1 MQLGFLRT
9 IQGKV
14 VVVICV
20 VVAVLLSMVIVQKY
34 RLKPLKQ
41 TEMIMG
47 TLVEITVIPANEKA
61 IREAF
66 EALKKVDALMSTYKE
81 DSEISILNR
90 EGRAQVSEETLEVI
104 EDAIKFSNLTDGAF
118 DITCRP
124 LINLWKKAK
133 KEEKVPTEEE
143 IEKAISLV
151 GYQRIVLEG
160 NQIRLE
166 KKGIQIDLG
175 GIAKGY
181 AVDKAI
187 EALKNN
193 GIKRALINAGGDL
206 YALGEALQGGGWS
219 IGIQDPRDEDEII
232 DIIKV
237 KDKAVATSGDYRR
250 YFTLEGKRFSHIVNP
265 KTGLTVQDVPMSVT
279 IIGPDST
286 TTDALATGVFVLGPE
301 EGMKLIENL
310 PGVEGMIISE
320 GMKKLTSEG
329 WKKFLKSSE

>member
-1 MQLGFLRT
+1 MGFLRT

-14 VVVICV
+14 VVVTCV
-20 VVAVLLSMVIVQKY
+20 VIAVLLSVIIIQKY

-47 TLVEITVIPANEKA
+47 TLVEITVIPGNEKA

-66 EALKKVDALMSTYKE
+66 EALKKVDLLMSTYKE

-90 EGRAQVSEETLEVI
+90 EGKAQVSEETLEVI

-133 KEEKVPTEEE
+133 KEEKVATEEE
-143 IEKAISLV
+143 IEEAISLV
-151 GYQRIVLEG
+151 GYQRIILEG

-166 KKGIQIDLG
+166 KKGMQIDLG

-187 EALKNN
+187 EALKKN
-193 GIKRALINAGGDL
+193 GIKRALVNAGGDL
-206 YALGEALQGGGWS
+206 YALGIDRQREKWQ
-219 IGIQDPRDEDEII
+219 IGVQDPREEDKII

-279 IIGPDST
+279 IIGPDAT
-286 TTDALATGVFVLGPE
+286 TTDALSTGVFVLGPE
-301 EGMKLIENL
+301 EGMKLIESL
-310 PGVEGMIISE
+310 PEVEGMIISE
-320 GMKKLTSEG
+320 GMKKLTSQG
-329 WKKFLKSSE
+329 WGEFLE

>member
-1 MQLGFLRT
+1 MGFLRT

-20 VVAVLLSMVIVQKY
+20 VIAVLLSVVIIQKY

-41 TEMIMG
+41 IEMIMG
-47 TLVEITVIPANEKA
+47 TLVEVTVIPANEKA

-90 EGRAQVSEETLEVI
+90 EGKAQVSEETLEVI

-143 IEKAISLV
+143 MEEAISLV
-151 GYQRIVLEG
+151 GYQRIILEG

-166 KKGIQIDLG
+166 KEGMQIDLG

-187 EALKNN
+187 EALEKNS
-193 GIKRALINAGGDL
+193 IKRALVNAGGDL
-206 YALGEALQGGGWS
+206 YALGTDPQGKKWQ
-219 IGIQDPRDEDEII
+219 IGVQDPREEDKII
-232 DIIKV
+232 DIMKV

-279 IIGPDST
+279 IIGPDAT
-286 TTDALATGVFVLGPE
+286 TTDALSTGVFVLGPE
-301 EGMKLIENL
+301 EGMKLIESL
-310 PGVEGMIISE
+310 SEVEGMIISE
-320 GMKKLTSEG
+320 GMKKITSEG
-329 WKKFLKSSE
+329 WKEFLE

>member
-1 MQLGFLRT
+1 MEFLRT

-14 VVVICV
+14 VVVTCV
-20 VVAVLLSMVIVQKY
+20 VITVLLSMVIIQKY

-47 TLVEITVIPANEKA
+47 TLVEITVIPGNEKA

-66 EALKKVDALMSTYKE
+66 EALKKVDLLMSTYKE

-90 EGRAQVSEETLEVI
+90 EGKAQVSEETLEVI

-133 KEEKVPTEEE
+133 KEEKLPAEME
-143 IEKAISLV
+143 IEEAISLV
-151 GYQRIVLEG
+151 GYQRIILEG

-166 KKGIQIDLG
+166 KKGMQIDLG

-187 EALKNN
+187 EALKKN
-193 GIKRALINAGGDL
+193 GIKRALVNAGGDL
-206 YALGEALQGGGWS
+206 YALGIDPQGEKWQ
-219 IGIQDPRDEDEII
+219 IGVQDPREEDKII

-279 IIGPDST
+279 IIGPDAT
-286 TTDALATGVFVLGPE
+286 TTDALSTGVFVLGPE
-301 EGMKLIENL
+301 EGMKLIESL
-310 PGVEGMIISE
+310 PEVEGMIISE
-320 GMKKLTSEG
+320 GMKKLTSQG
-329 WKKFLKSSE
+329 WGEFLE

>member
-1 MQLGFLRT
+1 MGFLRT

-20 VVAVLLSMVIVQKY
+20 VIAVLLSVVIIQKY

-61 IREAF
+61 IRQAF

-90 EGRAQVSEETLEVI
+90 EGKAQVSEETLEVI

-133 KEEKVPTEEE
+133 KEEKIPAEEE
-143 IEKAISLV
+143 IEEAISLV
-151 GYQRIVLEG
+151 GYQRIILEG

-166 KKGIQIDLG
+166 KKGMQIDLG

-187 EALKNN
+187 EALKKNS
-193 GIKRALINAGGDL
+193 IKRALVNAGGDL
-206 YALGEALQGGGWS
+206 YGLGTDPQGEKWQ
-219 IGIQDPRDEDEII
+219 IGIQDPRDEDKII

-250 YFTLEGKRFSHIVNP
+250 YFTLKGKRFSHIVNP

-279 IIGPDST
+279 IIGPDAT
-286 TTDALATGVFVLGPE
+286 TTDALSTGVFVLGPE
-301 EGMKLIENL
+301 EGMKLIESL
-310 PGVEGMIISE
+310 PEVEGMIISE
-320 GMKKLTSEG
+320 GMKKFTSQG
-329 WKKFLKSSE
+329 WEEFME

>member
-1 MQLGFLRT
+1 MGFLRT

-20 VVAVLLSMVIVQKY
+20 VIAVLLSVVIIQNY

-90 EGRAQVSEETLEVI
+90 EGKAQVSEETLEVI

-143 IEKAISLV
+143 IEEAISLV
-151 GYQRIVLEG
+151 GYQRIILEG

-166 KKGIQIDLG
+166 KKGMQIDLG

-187 EALKNN
+187 EALKKNN
-193 GIKRALINAGGDL
+193 IKRALVNAGGDL
-206 YALGEALQGGGWS
+206 YALGTDRQGKKWQ
-219 IGIQDPRDEDEII
+219 IGVQDPREEDKII

-237 KDKAVATSGDYRR
+237 KDRAVATSGDYRR

-279 IIGPDST
+279 IVGPGAT
-286 TTDALATGVFVLGPE
+286 TTDALSTGVFVLGPE
-301 EGMKLIENL
+301 EGMKLIESL
-310 PGVEGMIISE
+310 PEVEGMIISE
-320 GMKKLTSEG
+320 GMKKLTSQG
-329 WKKFLKSSE
+329 WEEFLE

>member
-1 MQLGFLRT
+1 MRMGFLRT

-14 VVVICV
+14 VVVICLV
-20 VVAVLLSMVIVQKY
+20 IVVLLSVVLIQKY

-47 TLVEITVIPANEKA
+47 TLIEITIIPANEKA

-66 EALKKVDALMSTYKE
+66 EALNKVDALMSTYKE

-90 EGRAQVSEETLEVI
+90 EGEKQVSEETLEVI
-104 EDAIKFSNLTDGAF
+104 EDAIKFSNITDGAF
-118 DITCRP
+118 DITVRP
-124 LINLWKKAK
+124 LLDLWKKAK

-143 IEKAISLV
+143 IEKAIFLV
-151 GYQRIVLEG
+151 GWDKIFIEG

-166 KKGIQIDLG
+166 KKGMQIDLG

-187 EALKNN
+187 EALKRN
-193 GIKRALINAGGDL
+193 GIKRALVNAGGDL
-206 YALGEALQGGGWS
+206 YALGKAPQQGGWS
-219 IGIQDPRDEDEII
+219 IGIQDPRDEDKII

-237 KDKAVATSGDYRR
+237 EDKAVATSGDYRR

-279 IIGPDST
+279 IVGPDGT
-286 TTDALATGVFVLGPE
+286 TTDALSTGVFVLGPE
-301 EGMKLIENL
+301 EGMKLIESL
-310 PGVEGMIISE
+310 PEVEGMIISE

-329 WKKFLKSSE
+329 WEEFLE

>member
-1 MQLGFLRT
+1 MGFLRT

-20 VVAVLLSMVIVQKY
+20 VIAVLLSVVIIQNY

-61 IREAF
+61 IRQAF

-90 EGRAQVSEETLEVI
+90 EGKAQVSEQTLEVI

-143 IEKAISLV
+143 IEEAISLV
-151 GYQRIVLEG
+151 GYQRIILEG
-160 NQIRLE
+160 NQIRLGKE
-166 KKGIQIDLG
+166 GMQIDLG

-187 EALKNN
+187 EALKKNN
-193 GIKRALINAGGDL
+193 IKRALVNAGGDL
-206 YALGEALQGGGWS
+206 YALGTDRQGEKWQ
-219 IGIQDPRDEDEII
+219 IGVQDPREEDKII

-237 KDKAVATSGDYRR
+237 KDRAVATSGDYRR

-279 IIGPDST
+279 IVGPGAT
-286 TTDALATGVFVLGPE
+286 TTDALSTGVFVLGPE
-301 EGMKLIENL
+301 EGMKLIESL
-310 PGVEGMIISE
+310 PEVEGMIISE
-320 GMKKLTSEG
+320 GMKKLTSQG
-329 WKKFLKSSE
+329 WEEFLE

>member
-1 MQLGFLRT
+1 MGFLRT

-20 VVAVLLSMVIVQKY
+20 VIAVLLSVVIIQKY

-90 EGRAQVSEETLEVI
+90 EGKAQISEETLEVI

-143 IEKAISLV
+143 IEEAISLV
-151 GYQRIVLEG
+151 GYQRIILEG
-160 NQIRLE
+160 NQIRVE
-166 KKGIQIDLG
+166 KEGMQIDLG

-187 EALKNN
+187 EALKKNS
-193 GIKRALINAGGDL
+193 IKRALVNAGGDL
-206 YALGEALQGGGWS
+206 YALGTDPQGEKWQ
-219 IGIQDPRDEDEII
+219 IGVQDPREEDKII
-232 DIIKV
+232 DIMKV

-279 IIGPDST
+279 IIGPDAT
-286 TTDALATGVFVLGPE
+286 TTDALSTGVFVLGPE
-301 EGMKLIENL
+301 EGMKLIESL
-310 PGVEGMIISE
+310 PEVEGMIISE
-320 GMKKLTSEG
+320 GMNKLTSQG
-329 WKKFLKSSE
+329 WEEFLE

>member
-1 MQLGFLRT
+1 MGFLRT

-20 VVAVLLSMVIVQKY
+20 VIAVLLSAVIVQKY

-47 TLVEITVIPANEKA
+47 TLVEITVIPGNEKA

-66 EALKKVDALMSTYKE
+66 EALRKVDALMSTYKE

-90 EGRAQVSEETLEVI
+90 EGKAQVSEETLEVI
-104 EDAIKFSNLTDGAF
+104 ENAIKFSNLTDGAF

-124 LINLWKKAK
+124 LINLWKRAK

-143 IEKAISLV
+143 IEEAISLV
-151 GYQRIVLEG
+151 DYQRIILEA

-166 KKGIQIDLG
+166 KKGMQIDLG

-187 EALKNN
+187 EALKKN
-193 GIKRALINAGGDL
+193 GIKRALVNAGGDL
-206 YALGEALQGGGWS
+206 YALGTDRQGEKWQ
-219 IGIQDPRDEDEII
+219 IGVQDPREEDKII

-250 YFTLEGKRFSHIVNP
+250 YFSLEGKRFSHIVNP

-279 IIGPDST
+279 IIGPDAT
-286 TTDALATGVFVLGPE
+286 TTDALSTGVFVLGPE
-301 EGMKLIENL
+301 EGMKLIESL
-310 PGVEGMIISE
+310 PEVEGMIISE
-320 GMKKLTSEG
+320 GMKKLTSQG
-329 WKKFLKSSE
+329 WEEFLE

>member
-1 MQLGFLRT
+1 MGFLRT

-20 VVAVLLSMVIVQKY
+20 VIAVLLSVVIIQKY

-90 EGRAQVSEETLEVI
+90 EGKAQVSEETLEVI
-104 EDAIKFSNLTDGAF
+104 EDAIKFSELTDGAF

-143 IEKAISLV
+143 IEEAISLV
-151 GYQRIVLEG
+151 GYQRIILEG

-166 KKGIQIDLG
+166 KKGMQIDLG

-187 EALKNN
+187 EALKKNN
-193 GIKRALINAGGDL
+193 IKRALVNAGGDL
-206 YALGEALQGGGWS
+206 YALGTDRQGEKWQ
-219 IGIQDPRDEDEII
+219 IGVQDPREEDKII

-237 KDKAVATSGDYRR
+237 KDRAVATSGDYRR

-279 IIGPDST
+279 IIGSDAT
-286 TTDALATGVFVLGPE
+286 TTDALSTGVFVLGPE
-301 EGMKLIENL
+301 EGMKLIESL
-310 PGVEGMIISE
+310 PEVEGMIISE

-329 WKKFLKSSE
+329 WEEFLE

>member
-1 MQLGFLRT
+1 MGFLRT

-20 VVAVLLSMVIVQKY
+20 VIAVLLSVVIIQKY

-61 IREAF
+61 IRQAF

-90 EGRAQVSEETLEVI
+90 EGKAQVSEETLEVI

-143 IEKAISLV
+143 IEEAISLV
-151 GYQRIVLEG
+151 GYQRIILEG

-166 KKGIQIDLG
+166 KEGMQIDLG

-187 EALKNN
+187 EALKKNS
-193 GIKRALINAGGDL
+193 IKRALVNAGGDL
-206 YALGEALQGGGWS
+206 YGLGTDPQGEKW
-219 IGIQDPRDEDEII
+219 
-232 DIIKV
+232 
-237 KDKAVATSGDYRR
+237 
-250 YFTLEGKRFSHIVNP
+250 
-265 KTGLTVQDVPMSVT
+265 
-279 IIGPDST
+279 
-286 TTDALATGVFVLGPE
+286 
-301 EGMKLIENL
+301 
-310 PGVEGMIISE
+310 
-320 GMKKLTSEG
+320 
-329 WKKFLKSSE
+329 

>member
-1 MQLGFLRT
+1 MGFLRT

-20 VVAVLLSMVIVQKY
+20 VIAVLLSAVIVQKY

-47 TLVEITVIPANEKA
+47 TLVEITVIPGNEKA

-66 EALKKVDALMSTYKE
+66 EALRKVDALMSTYKE

-90 EGRAQVSEETLEVI
+90 EGKAQVSEETLEVI

-124 LINLWKKAK
+124 LINLWKRAK

-143 IEKAISLV
+143 IEEAISLV
-151 GYQRIVLEG
+151 DYQRIILEA

-166 KKGIQIDLG
+166 KKGMQIDLG

-187 EALKNN
+187 EALKKN
-193 GIKRALINAGGDL
+193 GVKRALVNAGGDL
-206 YALGEALQGGGWS
+206 YALGTDRQGEKWQ
-219 IGIQDPRDEDEII
+219 IGVQDPREENKII

-250 YFTLEGKRFSHIVNP
+250 YFSLEGKRFSHIVNP

-279 IIGPDST
+279 IIGPDAT
-286 TTDALATGVFVLGPE
+286 TTDALSTGVFVLGPE
-301 EGMKLIENL
+301 EGMKLIESL
-310 PGVEGMIISE
+310 PEVEGMIISE

-329 WKKFLKSSE
+329 WEKFLE

>member
-1 MQLGFLRT
+1 MGFLRT

-20 VVAVLLSMVIVQKY
+20 VIAVLLSGVIIQNY

-90 EGRAQVSEETLEVI
+90 EGKAQVSEETLEVI

-143 IEKAISLV
+143 IEEAISLV
-151 GYQRIVLEG
+151 GYQRIILEG

-166 KKGIQIDLG
+166 KKGMQIDLG

-187 EALKNN
+187 EALKKNN
-193 GIKRALINAGGDL
+193 IKRALVNAGGDL
-206 YALGEALQGGGWS
+206 YALGTDRQGEKWQ
-219 IGIQDPRDEDEII
+219 IGVQDPREEDKII

-237 KDKAVATSGDYRR
+237 KDRAVATSGDYRR

-279 IIGPDST
+279 IVGPGAT
-286 TTDALATGVFVLGPE
+286 TTDALSTGVFVLGPE
-301 EGMKLIENL
+301 EGMKLIESL
-310 PGVEGMIISE
+310 PEVEGMIISE
-320 GMKKLTSEG
+320 GMKKLTSQG
-329 WKKFLKSSE
+329 WEKFLE

>member
-1 MQLGFLRT
+1 MGFLRT

-20 VVAVLLSMVIVQKY
+20 VIAVLLSVVIIQKY

-90 EGRAQVSEETLEVI
+90 EGKAQVSEETLEVI

-143 IEKAISLV
+143 IEEAISLV
-151 GYQRIVLEG
+151 GYQRIILEG

-166 KKGIQIDLG
+166 KKGMQIDLG

-187 EALKNN
+187 EALKKNS
-193 GIKRALINAGGDL
+193 IKRALVNAGGDL
-206 YALGEALQGGGWS
+206 YALGTDRQGEKWQ
-219 IGIQDPRDEDEII
+219 IGVQDPREEDKII

-237 KDKAVATSGDYRR
+237 KDRAVATSGDYRR

-279 IIGPDST
+279 IVGPGAT
-286 TTDALATGVFVLGPE
+286 TTDALSTGVFVLGPE
-301 EGMKLIENL
+301 EGMKLIESL
-310 PGVEGMIISE
+310 PEVEGMIISE
-320 GMKKLTSEG
+320 GMKKLTSQG
-329 WKKFLKSSE
+329 WEEFLE

>member
-1 MQLGFLRT
+1 MGFLRT

-20 VVAVLLSMVIVQKY
+20 VIAVLLSAVIVQKY

-47 TLVEITVIPANEKA
+47 TLVEITVIPGNEKA

-66 EALKKVDALMSTYKE
+66 EALRKVDALMSTYKE

-90 EGRAQVSEETLEVI
+90 EGKAQVSEETLEVI

-124 LINLWKKAK
+124 LINLWKRAK
-133 KEEKVPTEEE
+133 KEEKVPTEME
-143 IEKAISLV
+143 IEEAISLV
-151 GYQRIVLEG
+151 GYQRIILEG

-166 KKGIQIDLG
+166 KKGMQIDLG

-187 EALKNN
+187 EALKKN
-193 GIKRALINAGGDL
+193 GIKRALVNAGGDL
-206 YALGEALQGGGWS
+206 YALGTDRQGEKWQ
-219 IGIQDPRDEDEII
+219 IGVQDPREEDKII

-279 IIGPDST
+279 IIGPDAT
-286 TTDALATGVFVLGPE
+286 TTDALSTGVFVLGPE
-301 EGMKLIENL
+301 EGMKLIESL
-310 PGVEGMIISE
+310 PEVEGMIISE
-320 GMKKLTSEG
+320 GMKKLTSQG
-329 WKKFLKSSE
+329 WEKFLE

>member
-1 MQLGFLRT
+1 MGFLRT

-20 VVAVLLSMVIVQKY
+20 VIAVLLSVVIVQKY

-47 TLVEITVIPANEKA
+47 TLVEITVIPGNEKA

-90 EGRAQVSEETLEVI
+90 EGKAQVSEETLEVI

-133 KEEKVPTEEE
+133 KEEKAPTEEE
-143 IEKAISLV
+143 IEEAISLV
-151 GYQRIVLEG
+151 GYQRIILEG

-166 KKGIQIDLG
+166 KKGMQIDLG

-187 EALKNN
+187 EALKKNN
-193 GIKRALINAGGDL
+193 IKRALVNAGGDL
-206 YALGEALQGGGWS
+206 YALGTDRQGEKWQ
-219 IGIQDPRDEDEII
+219 IGVQDPREEDKII

-237 KDKAVATSGDYRR
+237 KDRAVATSGDYRR

-279 IIGPDST
+279 IIGPDAT
-286 TTDALATGVFVLGPE
+286 TTDALSTGVFVLGPE
-301 EGMKLIENL
+301 EGMKLIESL
-310 PGVEGMIISE
+310 PEVEGMIISE
-320 GMKKLTSEG
+320 GMKKLTSQG
-329 WKKFLKSSE
+329 WEKFLE

>member
-1 MQLGFLRT
+1 MGFLRT

-20 VVAVLLSMVIVQKY
+20 VIAVLLSVVIIQKY

-90 EGRAQVSEETLEVI
+90 EGKAQVSEETLEVI

-143 IEKAISLV
+143 IEEAISLV
-151 GYQRIVLEG
+151 GYQRIILEG

-166 KKGIQIDLG
+166 KKGMQIDLG

-187 EALKNN
+187 EALKKNS
-193 GIKRALINAGGDL
+193 IKRALVNAGGDL
-206 YALGEALQGGGWS
+206 YALGTDRQGEKWQ
-219 IGIQDPRDEDEII
+219 IGVQDPREEDKII

-237 KDKAVATSGDYRR
+237 KDRAVATSGDYRR

-279 IIGPDST
+279 IVGPGAT
-286 TTDALATGVFVLGPE
+286 TTDALSTGVFVLGPE
-301 EGMKLIENL
+301 EGMKLIESL
-310 PGVEGMIISE
+310 PEVEGMIISE

-329 WKKFLKSSE
+329 WEEFLE

>member
-1 MQLGFLRT
+1 M
-9 IQGKV
+9 
-14 VVVICV
+14 VI
-20 VVAVLLSMVIVQKY
+20 AVLLSVVIIQKY

-47 TLVEITVIPANEKA
+47 TLVEITVIPGNEKA

-90 EGRAQVSEETLEVI
+90 EGKAQVSEETLEVI
-104 EDAIKFSNLTDGAF
+104 EDAINFSNLTDGAF

-124 LINLWKKAK
+124 LINLWKRAK

-143 IEKAISLV
+143 IEEAISLV
-151 GYQRIVLEG
+151 DYQRIILEA

-166 KKGIQIDLG
+166 KKGMQIDLG

-187 EALKNN
+187 EALKKNS
-193 GIKRALINAGGDL
+193 IKRALVNAGGDL
-206 YALGEALQGGGWS
+206 YALGTDRQGEKWQ
-219 IGIQDPRDEDEII
+219 IGVQDPREEDKII

-279 IIGPDST
+279 IIGPDAT
-286 TTDALATGVFVLGPE
+286 TTDALSTGVFVLGPE
-301 EGMKLIENL
+301 EGMKLIESL
-310 PGVEGMIISE
+310 PEVEGMIISE
-320 GMKKLTSEG
+320 GMKKLTSQG
-329 WKKFLKSSE
+329 WEEFLE

>member
-1 MQLGFLRT
+1 MGFLRT
-9 IQGKV
+9 IQGKI

-20 VVAVLLSMVIVQKY
+20 VIAVLLSVVIIQKY

-90 EGRAQVSEETLEVI
+90 EGKAQVSEETLEVI

-143 IEKAISLV
+143 IEEAISLV
-151 GYQRIVLEG
+151 GYQRIILEG

-166 KKGIQIDLG
+166 KKGMQIDLG

-187 EALKNN
+187 EALKKNS
-193 GIKRALINAGGDL
+193 IKGALVNAGGDL
-206 YALGEALQGGGWS
+206 YALGTDPQGEKWQ
-219 IGIQDPRDEDEII
+219 IGIQDPRDEDKII

-279 IIGPDST
+279 IIGPDAT
-286 TTDALATGVFVLGPE
+286 TTDALSTGVFVLGPE
-301 EGMKLIENL
+301 EGMKLIESL
-310 PGVEGMIISE
+310 PEVEGMIISE

-329 WKKFLKSSE
+329 WEKFLE

>member
-1 MQLGFLRT
+1 MGFLRT

-20 VVAVLLSMVIVQKY
+20 VIAVLLSVVIIQNY

-90 EGRAQVSEETLEVI
+90 EGKAQVSEETLEVI

-143 IEKAISLV
+143 IEEATSLV
-151 GYQRIVLEG
+151 GYQRIILEG

-166 KKGIQIDLG
+166 KKGMQIDLG

-187 EALKNN
+187 EALKKNN
-193 GIKRALINAGGDL
+193 IKRALVNAGGDL
-206 YALGEALQGGGWS
+206 YALGTDRQGKKWQ
-219 IGIQDPRDEDEII
+219 IGVQDPREEDKII

-237 KDKAVATSGDYRR
+237 KDRAVATSGDYRR

-279 IIGPDST
+279 IVGPGAT
-286 TTDALATGVFVLGPE
+286 TTDALSTGVFVLGPE
-301 EGMKLIENL
+301 EGMKLIESL
-310 PGVEGMIISE
+310 PEVEGMIISE
-320 GMKKLTSEG
+320 GMKKLTSQG
-329 WKKFLKSSE
+329 WEEFLE

>member
-1 MQLGFLRT
+1 MGYLRT
-9 IQGKV
+9 IQGKI

-20 VVAVLLSMVIVQKY
+20 VIAVLLSAVAIQKY

-47 TLVEITVIPANEKA
+47 TLVEITVIPANDKA
-61 IREAF
+61 IEEAF

-90 EGRAQVSEETLEVI
+90 EGKAQVSEETLEVI
-104 EDAIKFSNLTDGAF
+104 EDAIKFSELTDGAF

-133 KEEKVPTEEE
+133 KEEKLPAEME
-143 IEKAISLV
+143 IEEAISLV
-151 GYQRIVLEG
+151 GYQRIILEG
-160 NQIRLE
+160 SQIRLE
-166 KKGIQIDLG
+166 KKGMQIDLG

-187 EALKNN
+187 EALKKN
-193 GIKRALINAGGDL
+193 GIKRALVNAGGDL
-206 YALGEALQGGGWS
+206 YALGTDPQGEKWQ
-219 IGIQDPRDEDEII
+219 IGVQDPREEDKVI

-279 IIGPDST
+279 IIGLDAT
-286 TTDALATGVFVLGPE
+286 TTDALSTGVFVLGPE
-301 EGMKLIENL
+301 EGMKLIESL
-310 PGVEGMIISE
+310 SGVEGMIISE
-320 GMKKLTSEG
+320 GMKKITSTG
-329 WKKFLKSSE
+329 WKGFLE

>member
-1 MQLGFLRT
+1 MGSLRT

-20 VVAVLLSMVIVQKY
+20 VIAVLLSAVIIQKY

-47 TLVEITVIPANEKA
+47 TLVEITVIPANDKA
-61 IREAF
+61 IKEAF

-90 EGRAQVSEETLEVI
+90 EGKAQVSEETLEVI
-104 EDAIKFSNLTDGAF
+104 EDAIEFSELTDGTF

-124 LINLWKKAK
+124 LISLWNKAK
-133 KEEKVPTEEE
+133 KEEKVPTEME
-143 IEKAISLV
+143 IEEAISLV
-151 GYQRIVLEG
+151 GYQRIILEG

-166 KKGIQIDLG
+166 KKGMQIDLG

-187 EALKNN
+187 EALKKN
-193 GIKRALINAGGDL
+193 GIKRALVNAGGDL
-206 YALGEALQGGGWS
+206 YTLGTDPQGEKWQ
-219 IGIQDPRDEDEII
+219 IGVQDPREEDKII

-279 IIGPDST
+279 IIGPDAT
-286 TTDALATGVFVLGPE
+286 TTDALSTGVFVLGPK
-301 EGMKLIENL
+301 EGMKLIDSL
-310 PGVEGMIISE
+310 PEVEGMIISE
-320 GMKKLTSEG
+320 GMKKITSQG
-329 WKKFLKSSE
+329 WEKFLE

>member
-1 MQLGFLRT
+1 MGFLRT

-20 VVAVLLSMVIVQKY
+20 VIAVLLSVVIIQKY

-90 EGRAQVSEETLEVI
+90 EGKAQVSEETLEVI
-104 EDAIKFSNLTDGAF
+104 KDAIKFSNLTDGAF

-143 IEKAISLV
+143 IEEAISLV
-151 GYQRIVLEG
+151 GYQRIILEG

-166 KKGIQIDLG
+166 KKGMQIDLG

-187 EALKNN
+187 EALKKNS
-193 GIKRALINAGGDL
+193 IKRALVNAGGDL
-206 YALGEALQGGGWS
+206 YALGTDRQGEKWQ
-219 IGIQDPRDEDEII
+219 IGVQDPREEDKII

-237 KDKAVATSGDYRR
+237 KDRAVATSGDYRR

-265 KTGLTVQDVPMSVT
+265 ETGLTVQDVPMSVT
-279 IIGPDST
+279 IVGPGAT
-286 TTDALATGVFVLGPE
+286 TTDALSTGVFVLGPE
-301 EGMKLIENL
+301 EGMKLIESL
-310 PGVEGMIISE
+310 PEVEGMIISE
-320 GMKKLTSEG
+320 GMKKLTSQG
-329 WKKFLKSSE
+329 WGEFLE

>member
-1 MQLGFLRT
+1 MGFLRT

-20 VVAVLLSMVIVQKY
+20 VIAVLLSVIIIQKY

-90 EGRAQVSEETLEVI
+90 EGKAQVSEETLEVI
-104 EDAIKFSNLTDGAF
+104 EDAMKFSELTDGAF

-133 KEEKVPTEEE
+133 KEEKLPTEIE
-143 IEKAISLV
+143 IEEAISLV
-151 GYQRIVLEG
+151 GYQRIILDG

-166 KKGIQIDLG
+166 KKGMQIDLG

-187 EALKNN
+187 EALKKN
-193 GIKRALINAGGDL
+193 GIKRALVNAGGDL
-206 YALGEALQGGGWS
+206 YALGTDPQGEKWQ
-219 IGIQDPRDEDEII
+219 IGVQDPRDEDKII

-279 IIGPDST
+279 IIGPDAT
-286 TTDALATGVFVLGPE
+286 TTDALSTGVFVLGPE
-301 EGMKLIENL
+301 EGMKLIESL
-310 PGVEGMIISE
+310 PEVEGMIISE
-320 GMKKLTSEG
+320 GMKKLTSQG
-329 WKKFLKSSE
+329 WEEFD

>member
-1 MQLGFLRT
+1 MGLLRT

-20 VVAVLLSMVIVQKY
+20 VIAVLLSVVIIQKY

-90 EGRAQVSEETLEVI
+90 EGKAQVSEETLEVI

-143 IEKAISLV
+143 IEEAISLV
-151 GYQRIVLEG
+151 GYQRIILEG

-166 KKGIQIDLG
+166 KKGMQIDLG

-187 EALKNN
+187 EALKKNN
-193 GIKRALINAGGDL
+193 IKRALVNAGGDL
-206 YALGEALQGGGWS
+206 YALGTDRQGEKWQ
-219 IGIQDPRDEDEII
+219 IGVQDPREEDKII

-237 KDKAVATSGDYRR
+237 KDRAVATSGDYRR

-279 IIGPDST
+279 IVGPGAT
-286 TTDALATGVFVLGPE
+286 TTDALSTGVFVLGPE
-301 EGMKLIENL
+301 EGMKLIESL
-310 PGVEGMIISE
+310 PEVEGMIISE
-320 GMKKLTSEG
+320 GMKKLTSQG
-329 WKKFLKSSE
+329 WEKFVE

>member
-1 MQLGFLRT
+1 MRMGFLRT

-14 VVVICV
+14 VVVICLV
-20 VVAVLLSMVIVQKY
+20 IVVLLSVVLIQKY

-47 TLVEITVIPANEKA
+47 TLIEITIIPANEKA

-66 EALKKVDALMSTYKE
+66 EALNKVDGLMSTYKK
-81 DSEISILNR
+81 DNEICILNR
-90 EGRAQVSEETLEVI
+90 EGKAQVSEETLEVV
-104 EDAIKFSNLTDGAF
+104 EAAIKFSNLTDGAF
-118 DITCRP
+118 DITVRP
-124 LINLWKKAK
+124 LLDLWKKAK

-143 IEKAISLV
+143 IEKAIFLV
-151 GYQRIVLEG
+151 GWDKIFIEG

-166 KKGIQIDLG
+166 KKGMQIDLG

-187 EALKNN
+187 EALKRN
-193 GIKRALINAGGDL
+193 GIKRALVNAGGDL
-206 YALGEALQGGGWS
+206 YALGKAPQQGGWS
-219 IGIQDPRDEDEII
+219 IGIQDPRDEDKII

-237 KDKAVATSGDYRR
+237 EDKAVATSGDYRR

-279 IIGPDST
+279 IVGPDGT
-286 TTDALATGVFVLGPE
+286 TTDALSTGVFVLGPE
-301 EGMKLIENL
+301 EGMKLIESL
-310 PGVEGMIISE
+310 PEVEGMIISE

-329 WKKFLKSSE
+329 WEEFLE

>member
-1 MQLGFLRT
+1 MGFLRT

-20 VVAVLLSMVIVQKY
+20 VIAVLLSAVIVQKY

-47 TLVEITVIPANEKA
+47 TLVEITVIPGNEKA

-90 EGRAQVSEETLEVI
+90 EGKAQVSEETLEVI

-124 LINLWKKAK
+124 LINLWKRAK

-143 IEKAISLV
+143 IEEAISLV
-151 GYQRIVLEG
+151 DYQRIILEA

-166 KKGIQIDLG
+166 KKGMQIDLG

-187 EALKNN
+187 EALKKN
-193 GIKRALINAGGDL
+193 GIKRALVNAGGDL
-206 YALGEALQGGGWS
+206 YALGTDRQGEKWQ
-219 IGIQDPRDEDEII
+219 IGVQDPREEDKII

-279 IIGPDST
+279 IIGPDAT
-286 TTDALATGVFVLGPE
+286 TTDALSTGVFVLGPE
-301 EGMKLIENL
+301 EGMKLIESL
-310 PGVEGMIISE
+310 PEVEGMIISE
-320 GMKKLTSEG
+320 GMKKLTSQG
-329 WKKFLKSSE
+329 WKEFLE

>member
-1 MQLGFLRT
+1 MGFLRT

-20 VVAVLLSMVIVQKY
+20 VIAVLLSVVIIQKY

-90 EGRAQVSEETLEVI
+90 EGKAQVSEETLEVI

-133 KEEKVPTEEE
+133 KEEKVPTEME
-143 IEKAISLV
+143 IEEAISLV
-151 GYQRIVLEG
+151 GYQRIILEG

-166 KKGIQIDLG
+166 KKGMQIDLG

-187 EALKNN
+187 EALKKNS
-193 GIKRALINAGGDL
+193 IKRALVNAGGDL
-206 YALGEALQGGGWS
+206 YALGTDRQGEKWQ
-219 IGIQDPRDEDEII
+219 IGVQDPREEDKII

-237 KDKAVATSGDYRR
+237 KDRAVATSGDYRR

-279 IIGPDST
+279 IIGPDAT
-286 TTDALATGVFVLGPE
+286 TTDALSTGVFVLGPE
-301 EGMKLIENL
+301 EGMKLIESL
-310 PGVEGMIISE
+310 PEVEGMIISE
-320 GMKKLTSEG
+320 GMKKLTSQG
-329 WKKFLKSSE
+329 WEEFLE